1 MTGIAQDFVAGV
13 VDLFAPGFLVRAGQF
28 DFEVFADMDGADAL
42 VAHLFEGVLDGLA
55 LRIKD
60 GLFWCDD
67 NFRFHFTLDHKFDW
81 FVIDQDKYRPNVPDS
96 QSVLRS
102 PYFPGLA
109 LAVDALLAQD
119 SAKVLDVL
127 QANLREPSHAAFVA
141 QLRPH

>member
-1 MTGIAQDFVAGV
+1 MAIDLHDKLRAYCRAGV
-13 VDLFAPGFLVRAGQF
+13 REYLVWR
-28 DFEVFADMDGADAL
+28 
-42 VAHLFEGVLDGLA
+42 
-55 LRIKD
+55 
-60 GLFWCDD
+60 
-67 NFRFHFTLDHKFDW
+67 TLDHKFDW